1 MKGDKGDAGYPGIGL
16 PGWVGEK
23 VNYNFS
29 LNSLKMFN

>member
-23 VNYNFS
+23 VNFDIFFN
-29 LNSLKMFN
+29 LLKTCN